1 MIVSR
6 PPVDGQSIRPAI
18 DSVSVIRNDPAMRR
32 AFAMGLWFGLLAAT
46 WAGEILS
53 EGLLAKGT
61 KWETPFY
68 QRASNRPGP
77 TVVITGGIHGNEP
90 AGARAAEQI
99 RHWPITRGRLIVI
112 PHANVPGLRDGTRFL
127 PGEPPQRRDL
137 NRQFP
142 KTKAAKAPNEA
153 KGMLGQAL
161 WKFISAQK
169 PDWVIDLHEGYDFH
183 QINSKSV
190 GSSIIDAKGDAANA
204 AVPKMLAAVN
214 ATIADPKKKLVRL
227 RYPVD
232 GSLARAAHE
241 RLRAAAM
248 ILETTTK
255 SQPLSLRAR
264 QHRLMVHA
272 LLTHLQMVN
281 GKAHVLLP
289 AKPAKPEALRVA
301 VYDAGGVGGSGPRNL
316 DRILRGM
323 PAATARRVG
332 AEDIREGA
340 LAQFDV
346 VIFPGGSGSKQ
357 AAALDTKGRAGVQAF
372 VKKGGGYLGICAG
385 SYLAAANYSW
395 SLGISNHKTFCETI
409 ELPKIGRKSMWYRGP
424 SATVKMELTE
434 AGRAILGAKSGVFE
448 VRYQN
453 GPIMSPMG
461 VKGLGTF
468 RTLANFRSEVARY
481 EPQKG
486 TMVNT
491 PAIIAGEFGKGR
503 VLSISPHP
511 ESSTALHTL
520 VANGIRWAGRRP
532 RVD

>member
-1 MIVSR
+1 
-6 PPVDGQSIRPAI
+6 
-18 DSVSVIRNDPAMRR
+18 MRR
-32 AFAMGLWFGLLAAT
+32 AYAISLWFGLLAAA

-68 QRASNRPGP
+68 QRASNRTGP

-99 RHWPITRGRLIVI
+99 RHWPITRGRLIII
-112 PHANVPGLRDGTRFL
+112 PRANVPGLSDGTRFL

-142 KTKAAKAPNEA
+142 MTKAPAEA
-153 KGMLGQAL
+153 KGVLGQAL

-190 GSSIIDAKGDAANA
+190 GSSIIDAKGAAANA

-241 RLRAAAM
+241 RLGAAAM

-272 LLTHLQMVN
+272 LLTHLKMAG
-281 GKAHVLLP
+281 GKSNILLP
-289 AKPAKPEALRVA
+289 AESKELRIA
-301 VYDAGGVGGSGPRNL
+301 VYDADGVGGNGPRNL

-323 PAATARRVG
+323 PAAMARRVG
-332 AEDIREGA
+332 AEDIREGE

-357 AAALDTKGRAGVQAF
+357 AAALDAKGRAVVQAF

-409 ELPKIGRKSMWYRGP
+409 DLPKIGRKSMWYRGP

-434 AGRAILGAKSGVFE
+434 AGRTILGAKSGVFD

-461 VKGLGTF
+461 VKGLGAF
-468 RTLANFRSEVARY
+468 RTLANFRSEVSRY

-520 VANGIRWAGRRP
+520 VANGIRWVGRRP
-532 RVD
+532 RME

>member
-1 MIVSR
+1 
-6 PPVDGQSIRPAI
+6 
-18 DSVSVIRNDPAMRR
+18 
-32 AFAMGLWFGLLAAT
+32 MGRTCAVALWISLLT
-46 WAGEILS
+46 ISWAGEIIS
-53 EGLLAKGT
+53 TGWLAKDT
-61 KWETPFY
+61 KWKTQFY
-68 QRASNRPGP
+68 QRASSQNGP
-77 TVVITGGIHGNEP
+77 TVVITGGVHGNEP

-99 RHWPITRGRLIVI
+99 RHWSIKRGRLIVI
-112 PHANVPGLRDGTRFL
+112 PRVNDPGLQDGTRFL

-142 KTKAAKAPNEA
+142 KTKAPNEA
-153 KGMLGQAL
+153 QGVLGQAV
-161 WKFISAQK
+161 WKFISEQK

-190 GSSIIDAKGDAANA
+190 GSSIIDAKGDEANVV
-204 AVPKMLAAVN
+204 VPKMLAAVN
-214 ATIADPKKKLVRL
+214 ASIADPKKKLVRL

-241 RLRAAAM
+241 RLGAAAM

-272 LLTHLQMVN
+272 LLMHLQMAA
-281 GKAHVLLP
+281 GTSKVLLP
-289 AKPAKPEALRVA
+289 TGAKSLRIA
-301 VYDAGGVGGSGPRNL
+301 VYDAGGVGGSGPQNL
-316 DRILRGM
+316 DRVLRGM
-323 PAATARRVG
+323 PAVLARRVG
-332 AEDIREGA
+332 AEDVREGS
-340 LAQFDV
+340 LTQFDV

-357 AAALDTKGRAGVQAF
+357 AAALEAKGRAAVQAF
-372 VKKGGGYLGICAG
+372 VKDGGGYIGICAG

-409 ELPKIGRKSMWYRGP
+409 ELPNIGRKSMWYRGP

-434 AGRAILGAKSGVFE
+434 AGRAILGAKSGVFD

-461 VKGLGTF
+461 VKGLGAF
-468 RTLANFRSEVARY
+468 RTLANFRSEVSRY

-491 PAIIAGEFGKGR
+491 PAIIAGEYGKGR

-511 ESSTALHTL
+511 ESSTALYSL
-520 VANGIRWAGRRP
+520 VANGIRWVGRRP
-532 RVD
+532 RME

>member
-1 MIVSR
+1 M
-6 PPVDGQSIRPAI
+6 
-18 DSVSVIRNDPAMRR
+18 
-32 AFAMGLWFGLLAAT
+32 
-46 WAGEILS
+46 
-53 EGLLAKGT
+53 
-61 KWETPFY
+61 
-68 QRASNRPGP
+68 
-77 TVVITGGIHGNEP
+77 
-90 AGARAAEQI
+90 
-99 RHWPITRGRLIVI
+99 
-112 PHANVPGLRDGTRFL
+112 
-127 PGEPPQRRDL
+127 
-137 NRQFP
+137 
-142 KTKAAKAPNEA
+142 
-153 KGMLGQAL
+153 
-161 WKFISAQK
+161 
-169 PDWVIDLHEGYDFH
+169 HEGTDFH

-190 GSSIIDAKGDAANA
+190 GSSIIDAKGKAANA

-241 RLRAAAM
+241 RLGAAAM

-272 LLTHLQMVN
+272 LLTHLKMAGGQSNVP
-281 GKAHVLLP
+281 LP
-289 AKPAKPEALRVA
+289 AESKELRIA
-301 VYDAGGVGGSGPRNL
+301 VYDAGGVGGNGPRNL

-323 PAATARRVG
+323 PAATARRMG
-332 AEDIREGA
+332 AEDIRAGV

-357 AAALDTKGRAGVQAF
+357 AATLDAKGRAAVQAF
-372 VKKGGGYLGICAG
+372 VKNGGGYLGICAG

-468 RTLANFRSEVARY
+468 RTLANFRSEVSRY

-491 PAIIAGEFGKGR
+491 PAIIAGKLGKGR

-511 ESSTALHTL
+511 ESSTALHSL
-520 VANGIRWAGRRP
+520 VANGIRWTGRRS